1 MIGVQA
7 QSLYRAGRAAAAA
20 VLIAG
25 CFAALCVAK
34 VKFDYDRQANFASY
48 KTYTWLPPRILKKT
62 GIDEGDDIVAPF
74 IKTAVNRE
82 MARRGFTE
90 APDGQ
95 VQISAWAFADA
106 VPHVDALLYPGYG
119 VGVGGVPIVNIGAP
133 PTTIGRYNKSGTVL
147 VNLIDAATK
156 KSIWGA
162 IASGDLPKKSR
173 IQDKVDKAVGEMFE
187 KYPIKPQGEK

>member
-1 MIGVQA
+1 MIQFQVRD
-7 QSLYRAGRAAAAA
+7 LFRMGRTAAVA

-25 CFAALCVAK
+25 FFAAFCLAK

-62 GIDEGDDIVAPF
+62 GIDEGDDIVAPY
-74 IKTAVNRE
+74 IKKAVNRE
-82 MARRGFTE
+82 MTRRGFTE

-106 VPHVDALLYPGYG
+106 VPHVDALIYPGYG
-119 VGVGGVPIVNIGAP
+119 LGPGGVPAINIGAA
-133 PTTIGRYNKSGTVL
+133 PTTLGRYNKSGTVL
-147 VNLIDAATK
+147 VNLIDASTK

-162 IASGDLPKKSR
+162 IASGDLPKKSQ
-173 IQDKVDKAVGEMFE
+173 IQDKVDKAVREMFE